1 MQRNL
6 QFQFIC
12 FHAFS
17 MLAAKAPVPFHICAH
32 LLEPILQDDILSSKT
47 QCGFIDSY
55 ISIEFVLIADF
66 TVI

>member
-6 QFQFIC
+6 EFQFIC

-47 QCGFIDSY
+47 RCGFIDSY
-55 ISIEFVLIADF
+55 NFFIFLLNMF
-66 TVI
+66 